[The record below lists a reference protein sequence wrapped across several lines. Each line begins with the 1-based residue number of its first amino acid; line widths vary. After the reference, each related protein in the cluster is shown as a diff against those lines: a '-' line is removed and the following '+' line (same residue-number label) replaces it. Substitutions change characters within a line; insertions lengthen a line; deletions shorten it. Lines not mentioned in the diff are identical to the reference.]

1 MILCIGPT
9 PAAQRVMV
17 FQEVALDNVNRA
29 ITTLDGAAGKGLNV
43 AKVLK
48 ALGEEPVFIG
58 LLGGE
63 RGEQL
68 RNMLDARA
76 ILVDCATV
84 QPGTRQ
90 CITVIDQKHDLVTEL
105 VEESKSVPTAHYE
118 DLLKNLLHRLE
129 DSSSQCRA
137 VTMSGTITP
146 GGPID
151 FYLRCTQLARKAGA
165 LAVVDAKG
173 ELLERALTGKPDLI
187 KPNRAELA
195 ATLAHPLTDERS
207 VLDGM
212 QVLRE
217 RGAVRV
223 VVTAGRSPTLAFD
236 GRTCWRILAPNI
248 QALNP
253 IGSGDAF
260 TAGITLSLIRG
271 DDLGEACRWG
281 CAAGTANALTL
292 MAGEVDPDAVNRLSK
307 EVRLEQ
313 VPL

>member
-17 FQEVALDNVNRA
+17 FRELALDNVNRA
-29 ITTLDGAAGKGLNV
+29 LTTLDGAAGKGLNV

-58 LLGGE
+58 LLGGD
-63 RGEQL
+63 RGQELRQL
-68 RNMLDARA
+68 LDAQSV
-76 ILVDCATV
+76 LVDCETV
-84 QPGTRQ
+84 QSRTRQ
-90 CITVIDQKHDLVTEL
+90 CVTVIDQEHDTVTEL
-105 VEESKSVPTAHYE
+105 VEESQPVPAVHYE
-118 DLLKNLLHRLE
+118 EMLKCLLRRLE
-129 DSSSQCRA
+129 DSSSRCQA

-146 GGPID
+146 GGPAD

-173 ELLERALTGKPDLI
+173 ELLENALAGKPDLI

-217 RGAVRV
+217 RGAARV

-236 GRTCWRILAPNI
+236 GQTCWRVLAPAI

-260 TAGITLSLIRG
+260 TAGITRSLVRG

-292 MAGEVDPDAVNRLSK
+292 MAGEIDPVAVDRLSK
-307 EVRLEQ
+307 EVRMERVL
-313 VPL
+313 L

>member
-1 MILCIGPT
+1 MILCVGPT

-17 FQEVALDNVNRA
+17 FQELTLDDVNRA
-29 ITTLDGAAGKGLNV
+29 ITTQDGAAGKGVNV

-48 ALGEEPVFIG
+48 ALGEQPVFVG
-58 LLGGE
+58 LLGGD
-63 RGEQL
+63 RGQQL
-68 RNMLDARA
+68 RQLLDARA
-76 ILVDCATV
+76 ILVDCETV

-90 CITVIDQKHDLVTEL
+90 CVTVIDQKNDLVTEL
-105 VEESKSVPTAHYE
+105 VEESQPVPAASYE
-118 DLLKNLLHRLE
+118 ALFGILVRRLE
-129 DSSSQCRA
+129 GSSHLCGA
-137 VTMSGTITP
+137 VTMSGSITP
-146 GGPID
+146 GGNPD
-151 FYLRCTQLARKAGA
+151 FYLRCTQLARQAGA

-173 ELLERALTGKPDLI
+173 ELLERALAGKPDLI
-187 KPNRAELA
+187 KPNHAELA
-195 ATLAHPLTDERS
+195 ATLAHALPDERS

-236 GRTCWRILAPNI
+236 GQTCWRVHSPAIR
-248 QALNP
+248 ALNP

-260 TAGITLSLIRG
+260 TAGLTWSLVRG

-292 MAGEVDPDAVNRLSK
+292 MAGEIDPVAVNRLSK

-313 VPL
+313 VLL